1 MKLKILVTAG
11 PTREPID
18 PVRFISNYST
28 GLLGWEIARVA
39 KKRGHQVIL
48 VSGPTAFAKPKNVY
62 SVNVQTSR
70 ELEKELSRRFSWC
83 DCLVM
88 TAAVCD
94 FRPDGVAKRKIRR
107 GKRDRLILRLRQ
119 NPDILASLGRRKG
132 KKMLVGFALETE
144 DLTKNAQRKL
154 RQKNLDLIVAT
165 QKDSNSHPFGQVRLD
180 ALIIDRPGRIERLG
194 QVSKKTLAQIL
205 LKKIEKAAY
214 PSGLRGR
221 SAKPLYIGSNPIAA
235 SR

>member
-48 VSGPTAFAKPKNVY
+48 VSGPTALAKPKNVC
-62 SVNVQTSR
+62 SVDVQTSR
-70 ELEKELSRRFSWC
+70 ELEKELKKRFSWC
-83 DCLVM
+83 DCLIM

-94 FRPDGVAKRKIRR
+94 FRPHSVAKNKIKR
-107 GKRDRLILRLRQ
+107 GKKEELILKLRK
-119 NPDILASLGRRKG
+119 NPDILKGLGRRKG
-132 KKMLVGFALETE
+132 KKILVGFALETE
-144 DLTKNAQRKL
+144 GLKKNAQRKL

-165 QKDSNSHPFGQVRLD
+165 QKKTNNFPFGQARLD
-180 ALIIDRPGRIERLG
+180 ALIIDKTGRVE
-194 QVSKKTLAQIL
+194 QVKQVTKKTLAQIL
-205 LKKIEKAAY
+205 LGKIEKKKAA
-214 PSGLRGR
+214 
-221 SAKPLYIGSNPIAA
+221 
-235 SR
+235 